1 MATMTSSL
9 SVRAE
14 PHLPYVIPT
23 PTLTFTLSLPLPLTL
38 SLPLAYPYK
47 AHGTSCGT
55 TSDGKTRLTSGTARA
70 STRSNFFARQSLKA
84 RLSTTTGAGC
94 FARWAVSRRR
104 GPSSPSR
111 TGSGP
116 CGLVRPGAC
125 PPCCTGYAYHSPA
138 CCTYQR
144 RRAACPLGA
153 SLYCTHAVHAYQPRA
168 CRTCRVLWHHRWRY
182 SRNAWP
188 ECSMRFMGR
197 VECEH
202 LLCDWCG
209 RGCSCYSANCS
220 VSRLGGANV
229 CHNSTGRTWAKGA
242 AQHVVGKQLF
252 ADSDVATFR

>member
-1 MATMTSSL
+1 LQDGPYLDDADQAVRQGLVAVLADSYGPEPAL
-9 SVRAE
+9 HVVRATRTI
-14 PHLPYVIPT
+14 LLRAVRT
-23 PTLTFTLSLPLPLTL
+23 RGAG
-38 SLPLAYPYK
+38 PLAPWAPHYTVRTPY
-47 AHGTSCGT
+47 
-55 TSDGKTRLTSGTARA
+55 
-70 STRSNFFARQSLKA
+70 
-84 RLSTTTGAGC
+84 
-94 FARWAVSRRR
+94 
-104 GPSSPSR
+104 
-111 TGSGP
+111 
-116 CGLVRPGAC
+116 
-125 PPCCTGYAYHSPA
+125 
-138 CCTYQR
+138 
-144 RRAACPLGA
+144 
-153 SLYCTHAVHAYQPRA
+153 AYQPRA